1 MSDLKGAM
9 AISAAGMRAQSL
21 RMRIIAENM
30 ANADSVATGPDT
42 DPYRRKIVTFK
53 NSLDKAMGVNQV
65 KPDKLATDSSDF
77 GLKYDPGHPA
87 ADETGY
93 IRTPNVNGLIE
104 SMDMMQAQR
113 SYEANLTSI
122 EIAKRMM
129 AQTLKVLEA

>member
-9 AISAAGMRAQSL
+9 AIAAAGMRAQSM
-21 RMRIIAENM
+21 RMRVIAENM
-30 ANADSVATGPDT
+30 ANADSIATEPNG

-53 NSLDKAMGVNQV
+53 NTLDKAMGVNQV
-65 KPDKLATDSSDF
+65 KVDKLVTDSSDF
-77 GLKYDPGHPA
+77 GLKYDPGHPS

-93 IRTPNVNGLIE
+93 IRTPNVNGLLE
-104 SMDMMQAQR
+104 SIDMMQAQR

-129 AQTLKVLEA
+129 AQTLKVLES

>member
-9 AISAAGMRAQSL
+9 AISAAGMRAQGL

-53 NSLDKAMGVNQV
+53 NSLDKALGVNQV
-65 KPDKLATDSSDF
+65 KPDKLVTDSSEF

-93 IRTPNVNGLIE
+93 IRTPNVNGLME